1 MPLFNKKIKFSL
13 NFFSLDEIVLGF
25 EIQKQNFYFYCCYSK
40 KKVFLIFS
48 IEKLFK
54 YAFIPLGLK
63 LNPDIKWNSYIQWRS
78 LKNYWFLVLLQSV
91 SFGYVLYLQKY
102 FYILYIWIKFQFVHT
117 PKYLAAFIL
126 PFCENW
132 FKT

>member
-1 MPLFNKKIKFSL
+1 MPLFNKKNKFSL
-13 NFFSLDEIVLGF
+13 NFFSLNETRIWNMKAKFLF
-25 EIQKQNFYFYCCYSK
+25 LLLLFL

-48 IEKLFK
+48 IEKLFQ
-54 YAFIPLGLK
+54 YAFITLGLK
-63 LNPDIKWNSYIQWRS
+63 LTPDIKWNSYIQWRR

-91 SFGYVLYLQKY
+91 SDSFGYALYLQEY

-126 PFCENW
+126 PFCEI
-132 FKT
+132 